1 MNVPIAAWT
10 LLAAC
15 GSGSRDV
22 RDALR
27 TGRSGLRPND
37 FEPAPGLSTYLGRV
51 EGVEDFVV
59 PSSLSHFD
67 CRNNRLAMMGLAL
80 DGFEA
85 CVARAVRRHGAHRV
99 GVFVGTSTSGIL
111 ATELALC
118 AAPSRN
124 GDVPLSPD
132 FYRYRHSMHSVTEL
146 VRGVLGLR
154 GPAMTVSTACSSSA
168 KVFAVAA
175 RAISA
180 GVCDAAVVGGADS
193 VAMSTLHGF
202 NSLSLLSRAP
212 CRPFDADRDGIS
224 IGEAAAFAL
233 LDPSAD
239 SDVALEGCGESS
251 DGYHMSTPDPEG
263 AGAAAAMREAL
274 ASAHLCADEIGYVNL
289 HGTASRANDAAEDLA
304 VQAVLGHRVPAG
316 STKGFTGH
324 ALGAAGIVEAA
335 ICLIALTDGF
345 LPGTLNCRTVDAQ
358 IRSRILLDP
367 VAATPAHVM
376 TNSFGFGGSNCTLVL
391 GRRT

>member
-1 MNVPIAAWT
+1 
-10 LLAAC
+10 
-15 GSGSRDV
+15 
-22 RDALR
+22 
-27 TGRSGLRPND
+27 
-37 FEPAPGLSTYLGRV
+37 
-51 EGVEDFVV
+51 
-59 PSSLSHFD
+59 
-67 CRNNRLAMMGLAL
+67 
-80 DGFEA
+80 
-85 CVARAVRRHGAHRV
+85 
-99 GVFVGTSTSGIL
+99 
-111 ATELALC
+111 
-118 AAPSRN
+118 
-124 GDVPLSPD
+124 
-132 FYRYRHSMHSVTEL
+132 
-146 VRGVLGLR
+146 
-154 GPAMTVSTACSSSA
+154 MTVSTACSSSA

-202 NSLSLLSRAP
+202 NALSLLSRAP

-304 VQAVLGHRVPAG
+304 VQAVLGDRVPAG

-376 TNSFGFGGSNCTLVL
+376 TNSVGFGGSNCTLVL

>member
-202 NSLSLLSRAP
+202 NALSLLSRAP

-224 IGEAAAFAL
+224 IGRSGCFRAPGSLGRQRRRARGLRREL
-233 LDPSAD
+233 RWIPYVDP
-239 SDVALEGCGESS
+239 G
-251 DGYHMSTPDPEG
+251 PEG

-304 VQAVLGHRVPAG
+304 VQAVLGDRVPAG
-316 STKGFTGH
+316 RPRASRVTRWAPRASSKPRYASSRSPTASFQARSIAGPSTRRSGRVSFWT
-324 ALGAAGIVEAA
+324 
-335 ICLIALTDGF
+335 
-345 LPGTLNCRTVDAQ
+345 
-358 IRSRILLDP
+358 RSRLR
-367 VAATPAHVM
+367 
-376 TNSFGFGGSNCTLVL
+376 
-391 GRRT
+391 RRTS